1 MYKNST
7 DRRFIKNKREF
18 RRAYIDLTIQK
29 GYRNFS
35 IAELAWQA
43 ELNRMTFY
51 KHYDNLDD
59 VFQEFIDDMIG
70 EIERQLAAK
79 ESADLA
85 DLFHVS
91 SQLMYQEIDFFR
103 YVAKAGNCA
112 DFREAFKNSFQEL
125 LKPDLQ
131 NGPSS
136 KTEALIRSD
145 LYSATIATAYL
156 DWLAGIYGKAGLDEV
171 LKVTEQVLKEQI
183 QNFEASRP

>member
-35 IAELAWQA
+35 IAELARQA
-43 ELNRMTFY
+43 ELNWMTFY

-91 SQLMYQEIDFFR
+91 SQLMY
-103 YVAKAGNCA
+103 
-112 DFREAFKNSFQEL
+112 
-125 LKPDLQ
+125 
-131 NGPSS
+131 
-136 KTEALIRSD
+136 
-145 LYSATIATAYL
+145 
-156 DWLAGIYGKAGLDEV
+156 
-171 LKVTEQVLKEQI
+171 
-183 QNFEASRP
+183 